1 MQTKKSLIKTKI
13 EVSNSKMEK
22 KVGLVT
28 SLKSVFESDQPKG
41 GDILRQKSTTGRSL
55 SQNKLH
61 ILPKLPSEKAGK
73 IVIENRGSD
82 KKANFSKPL
91 VNDKPG
97 STGKSNKK
105 VISSAIK
112 GKSPVVKSSNLSLRY
127 KKSSKIV
134 GKSDKVNK
142 ITKYFESKIGGGAIN
157 GPIPSVQSEI
167 LLPQNQPS
175 ENTSKSS
182 SVKCSEINVRL
193 EPSRKNLT
201 NFNTKSEFLGHFR
214 LPQSPPV
221 STNTQKK
228 LTFAGNNV
236 QVDRSV
242 RPVVRVPHPR
252 KTNSVGHG
260 TIQSNLIDSKKSG
273 GKYEDSF
280 QLIDRGNSSEG
291 KEVID
296 EAVNTGKRKFRFDDQ
311 INEIKKQRVSE
322 SDYKIKQPI
331 PKLVLD
337 GESNFEEGQSNK

>member
-1 MQTKKSLIKTKI
+1 M
-13 EVSNSKMEK
+13 
-22 KVGLVT
+22 
-28 SLKSVFESDQPKG
+28 PK
-41 GDILRQKSTTGRSL
+41 
-55 SQNKLH
+55 
-61 ILPKLPSEKAGK
+61 
-73 IVIENRGSD
+73 
-82 KKANFSKPL
+82 
-91 VNDKPG
+91 
-97 STGKSNKK
+97 
-105 VISSAIK
+105 
-112 GKSPVVKSSNLSLRY
+112 
-127 KKSSKIV
+127 
-134 GKSDKVNK
+134 
-142 ITKYFESKIGGGAIN
+142 
-157 GPIPSVQSEI
+157 
-167 LLPQNQPS
+167 NQAS
-175 ENTSKSS
+175 ENASKSS

-242 RPVVRVPHPR
+242 RPVVRVPHSR

-337 GESNFEEGQSNK
+337 GESNFEGGQSNK